1 MHPVS
6 AIRHRVASRRRPV
19 KVFILLTRR
28 RCGAR
33 CGVHRVTDL
42 ADPSVIPGLPRDLTP
57 TKART
62 GQKIPA
68 FAGMTDR
75 APE

>member
-1 MHPVS
+1 
-6 AIRHRVASRRRPV
+6 
-19 KVFILLTRR
+19 
-28 RCGAR
+28 
-33 CGVHRVTDL
+33 VHRVTDL

-62 GQKIPA
+62 GQEIPA